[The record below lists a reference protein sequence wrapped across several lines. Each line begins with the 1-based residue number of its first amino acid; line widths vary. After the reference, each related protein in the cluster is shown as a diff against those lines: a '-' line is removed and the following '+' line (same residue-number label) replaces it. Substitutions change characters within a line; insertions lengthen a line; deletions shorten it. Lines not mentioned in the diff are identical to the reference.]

1 MLKLDL
7 ATITST
13 YVLFKNLIKK
23 DCLPKQKVVYYIN
36 YKKTNDA
43 NFLKDVKNCD
53 VSLRTDDLS
62 DNYGLITNSFI
73 EIVNKHAPLEKM
85 PFGENV

>member
-43 NFLKDVKNCD
+43 NFLKDVKNCG